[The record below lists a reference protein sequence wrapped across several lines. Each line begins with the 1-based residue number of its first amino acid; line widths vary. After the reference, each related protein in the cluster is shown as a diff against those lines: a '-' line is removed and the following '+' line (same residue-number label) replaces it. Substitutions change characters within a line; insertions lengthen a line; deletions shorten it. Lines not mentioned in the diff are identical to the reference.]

1 MGRIAQNP
9 KIYYWKNGVI
19 YARFTI
25 GVPVYRP
32 RPEGGVMRGRDYF
45 LCSYYHRVEKPSV
58 DKIIYPN
65 SAILVDGKLE
75 VVIFE
80 RDGKTVYEQRIAC
93 DIVVALEKKKT
104 VANKDLEYE

>member
-1 MGRIAQNP
+1 MGRIADNP
-9 KIYYWKNGVI
+9 KIYYGEKGSI
-19 YARFTI
+19 YARFRI

-32 RPEGGVMRGRDYF
+32 RPEGGVTRGRDYF
-45 LCSYYHRVEKPSV
+45 LCIYYHNVEKPSV
-58 DKIIYPN
+58 DKVIYPN

-75 VVIFE
+75 VGIYE

-93 DIVVALEKKKT
+93 NLVVALEKKKT